1 MAGGNLME
9 SAINGDSTAFGLL
22 LDQLWEPAYRLA
34 FSMLRDREAAEDSV
48 QEAAL
53 KAWRSVRKLRADT
66 LSLRPWFIT
75 IVANQCRSTRRSRWW
90 RVMRFADVPEQED
103 RSVGGIEQR
112 LDLSRA
118 LRTLSEEHRLVLAL
132 RYFVDL
138 PVDEVAQVLGI
149 SVPATKSRILRA
161 LKALRPALDSGGT
174 TW

>member
-1 MAGGNLME
+1 MAGDNLLE
-9 SAINGDSTAFGLL
+9 SAMSGDSSAFGLL
-22 LDQLWEPAYRLA
+22 LDQLWEPAHRLA
-34 FSMLRDREAAEDSV
+34 FSMLRDPEAAEDAV

-66 LSLRPWFIT
+66 ATLRPWFLT

-90 RVMRFADVPEQED
+90 RVMKFASVPEQED
-103 RSVGGIEQR
+103 RNDGGIEQR
-112 LDLSRA
+112 LDLRRA

-138 PVDEVAQVLGI
+138 PVHEVALVLGI

-161 LKALRPALDSGGT
+161 LKALQPALDSGGT
-174 TW
+174 N